1 MVKKRKKTK
10 KLKKKKKSRRSR
22 LSTHGPI
29 YDYEQEEK
37 RQLEEYLDNR
47 WGGKEGIPPVI
58 FLVIGLIFGFI
69 TWVVYQIGDEFGFV
83 TGIILAFVF
92 WYIFYSYLTDRH
104 GRTHWDQRPRN

>member
-47 WGGKEGIPPVI
+47 RGGKEGVPPVI
-58 FLVIGLIFGFI
+58 FLIIGLILSLI
-69 TWVVYQIGDEFGFV
+69 TWVVYQIGYEFGFV
-83 TGIILAFVF
+83 TMIISGFIF
-92 WYIFYSYLTDRH
+92 WYILYSYVTDKG
-104 GRTHWDQRPRN
+104 GRTYWDQIPRN

>member
-22 LSTHGPI
+22 LST
-29 YDYEQEEK
+29 YDYEQEDK

-47 WGGKEGIPPVI
+47 RGGKEGVPPVI
-58 FLVIGLIFGFI
+58 FLIPVLIFGLI
-69 TWVVYQIGDEFGFV
+69 TYGMWQIELKYGVWTLIISFGLV
-83 TGIILAFVF
+83 HYIIK
-92 WYIFYSYLTDRH
+92 SYLTDRH

>member
-47 WGGKEGIPPVI
+47 RGGKEGVPPVI
-58 FLVIGLIFGFI
+58 FLIPVLIFGLI
-69 TWVVYQIGDEFGFV
+69 TWGMWQIELKYGV
-83 TGIILAFVF
+83 WTLIISYGLMH
-92 WYIFYSYLTDRH
+92 YIIKSYLTDRH
-104 GRTHWDQRPRN
+104 GRTYWDQIPRN

>member
-22 LSTHGPI
+22 LST

-47 WGGKEGIPPVI
+47 RGGKEGVPPVI
-58 FLVIGLIFGFI
+58 FGIPALIFGLI
-69 TWVVYQIGDEFGFV
+69 TYGMWQIELKYGV
-83 TGIILAFVF
+83 WTLIISYGLMY
-92 WYIFYSYLTDRH
+92 YIIKSYLTDRH

>member
-22 LSTHGPI
+22 LST

-47 WGGKEGIPPVI
+47 RGGKEGVPPVI
-58 FLVIGLIFGFI
+58 FLIPALIFGLI
-69 TWVVYQIGDEFGFV
+69 TYGMWQIELKYGV
-83 TGIILAFVF
+83 WTLIISYGLMY
-92 WYIFYSYLTDRH
+92 YIIKSYLTDRH